1 MSVNGIPF
9 LSKGSSDLS
18 GDAVRNVCDVMLD
31 KGENSD
37 DIHVTCGG
45 CIGFKVCVQCVHG

>member
-9 LSKGSSDLS
+9 LSEGDSDLRC
-18 GDAVRNVCDVMLD
+18 DAFREMCDVMLD
-31 KGENSD
+31 KGENGD

-45 CIGFKVCVQCVHG
+45 CVGFQVAV